1 MILTAV
7 AHVIRES
14 STSLAQAVFALE
26 ASRRWAVTGTPI
38 QNRLSDISSL
48 FRFLR
53 VYPFDDPHVF
63 KTHVV
68 QSWKSR
74 LDPQAVARLKTLIN
88 SITLRRSK
96 QTIELPNR
104 KDEVHYLTFN
114 TLERAR
120 YEELRGAT
128 IEKLDAAI
136 NASRSSSFL
145 NALQWIN
152 QLRLI
157 CNHGVSAIES
167 LQETGIDEC
176 VWSRKTA
183 QPVFDDLIDA
193 GLAFCSR
200 CNQDLSSKPLELTQL
215 NDSTANDA
223 RLSKTLEILCVSCS
237 AEVQYS
243 TEQFAEVCNHTP
255 RCSVARLSNE
265 STPNISTS
273 LGMAYSDTSNI
284 STKITA
290 LLADLLNRQQQDKR
304 SYPYSC
310 ISRPSY

>member
-63 KTHVV
+63 KTYVV
-68 QSWKSR
+68 QSWKTR

-88 SITLRRSK
+88 SITLRRPK
-96 QTIELPNR
+96 QAIELPSR

-114 TLERAR
+114 TLERDR
-120 YEELRGAT
+120 YEEIRGGT
-128 IEKLDAAI
+128 IRNLDAAI
-136 NASRSSSFL
+136 DASRSSNFL

-152 QLRLI
+152 RLRLI
-157 CNHGVSAIES
+157 CNHGVSAIEPVK
-167 LQETGIDEC
+167 EAAIDDC

-200 CNQDLSSKPLELTQL
+200 CKLDLSIKPLELTQL
-215 NDSTANDA
+215 NESTANDA
-223 RLSKTLEILCVSCS
+223 RLSKILEVLCVSCS
-237 AEVQYS
+237 TEVQYS
-243 TEQFAEVCNHTP
+243 TEKFAEVCNHTP
-255 RCSVARLSNE
+255 RCSVAHSSNA
-265 STPNISTS
+265 STPNILTPP
-273 LGMAYSDTSNI
+273 GMAYSDTSNI
-284 STKITA
+284 STKISA
-290 LLADLLNRQQQDKR
+290 LLADLSNRQHQDKR
-304 SYPYSC
+304 S
-310 ISRPSY
+310 